1 MEYEEILQRLFSS
14 LPMYQRVG
22 AAAYKADLSNTWSLA
37 ELTDHPEKTFRSIHI
52 AGTNGKGSTAHMLA
66 SIFMEAGYK
75 VGLYTSP
82 HLVDFRERIKINGKM
97 IPKQNVV
104 DFYTTYSLKWAEIQP
119 SFFEMT
125 VLMAFDYFRTEKVDI
140 AIIETGMG
148 GRLDSTNIVQPE
160 VSVITNIGLDHTQ
173 FLGNTIQLIAG
184 EKAGII
190 KENTPVVCGQM
201 LPDAFEVI
209 NRVATQKNTLIH
221 PSNTT
226 TPIYTSDLRGDYQKQ
241 NIQTALKTIE
251 VIQSQNKFYIQELH
265 IKAGIAHIKSNTGLR
280 GRYEILS
287 ENPRVIADGGHNA
300 AGIKVLLNELKKEN
314 YSKLRIVWSM
324 VSDKDVTEVFSL
336 LPKDAAYY
344 LCESSIP
351 RAMKLADLVK
361 NAEPFGLSF
370 SAHETVKE
378 ALSVAKKESQT
389 DDLILVTGSF
399 FTVADVLSQ

>member
-1 MEYEEILQRLFSS
+1 
-14 LPMYQRVG
+14 MYQRVG
-22 AAAYKADLSNTWSLA
+22 SSAYKADLSATWALA

-97 IPKQNVV
+97 IPKQNAV
-104 DFYTTYSLKWAEIQP
+104 DFYTTYSPQWTEIKP

-125 VLMAFDYFRTEKVDI
+125 VLMAFDYFSTEKVDI

-173 FLGNTIQLIAG
+173 FLGNTIPLIAE

-190 KENTPVVCGQM
+190 KENTPVVCGQIS
-201 LPDAFEVI
+201 PDALEVI
-209 NRVATQKNTLIH
+209 NRVSTQRNTLIH

-226 TPIYTSDLRGDYQKQ
+226 TPIYTSDLRGYYQKQ

-251 VIQSQNKFYIQELH
+251 VIQSQKKFYIQEPH
-265 IKAGIAHIKSNTGLR
+265 IEAGIAHIKSNTGLR
-280 GRYEILS
+280 GRYETLS
-287 ENPRVIADGGHNA
+287 ENPRVIADGGHNT
-300 AGIKVLLNELKKEN
+300 AGIKVLLNELKKES
-314 YSKLRIVWSM
+314 YSKLHIVWSM

-344 LCESSIP
+344 LCESSVP
-351 RAMKLADLVK
+351 RAMKLADLVES
-361 NAEPFGLSF
+361 AEPFDLSF
-370 SAHETVKE
+370 SAHRTVKD

>member
-1 MEYEEILQRLFSS
+1 
-14 LPMYQRVG
+14 MYQRVG

-37 ELTDHPEKTFRSIHI
+37 ELTDHPEKNFRSIHI

-82 HLVDFRERIKINGKM
+82 HLVDFRERIKMNGRM

-173 FLGNTIQLIAG
+173 FLGNTIPLIAG

-209 NRVATQKNTLIH
+209 NR
-221 PSNTT
+221 
-226 TPIYTSDLRGDYQKQ
+226 
-241 NIQTALKTIE
+241 
-251 VIQSQNKFYIQELH
+251 
-265 IKAGIAHIKSNTGLR
+265 
-280 GRYEILS
+280 
-287 ENPRVIADGGHNA
+287 
-300 AGIKVLLNELKKEN
+300 
-314 YSKLRIVWSM
+314 
-324 VSDKDVTEVFSL
+324 
-336 LPKDAAYY
+336 
-344 LCESSIP
+344 CC
-351 RAMKLADLVK
+351 
-361 NAEPFGLSF
+361 NAEKHAYSSLKHYNSYI
-370 SAHETVKE
+370 HV
-378 ALSVAKKESQT
+378 
-389 DDLILVTGSF
+389 
-399 FTVADVLSQ
+399 

>member
-1 MEYEEILQRLFSS
+1 
-14 LPMYQRVG
+14 MYQRVG
-22 AAAYKADLSNTWSLA
+22 AAAYKADLSATWALA

-97 IPKQNVV
+97 IPKQNAV
-104 DFYTTYSLKWAEIQP
+104 DFYTTYSPQWTEIKP

-125 VLMAFDYFRTEKVDI
+125 VLMAFDYFSTEKVDI

-173 FLGNTIQLIAG
+173 FLGNTISLIAG

-201 LPDAFEVI
+201 LPDALEVI
-209 NRVATQKNTLIH
+209 SRVATQRNALIH

-226 TPIYTSDLRGDYQKQ
+226 TPKYTSDLRGDYQKQ
-241 NIQTALKTIE
+241 NIQTVLKTIE
-251 VIQSQNKFYIQELH
+251 VIQSQKKFYIQEPH
-265 IKAGIAHIKSNTGLR
+265 IEAGIAHVKLNTGLR
-280 GRYEILS
+280 GRYEVLS

-300 AGIKVLLNELKKEN
+300 AGINVLLNELKNET

-336 LPKDAAYY
+336 LPKNAVYY
-344 LCESSIP
+344 FCESSVP

-361 NAEPFGLSF
+361 NAEPFGFTF
-370 SAHETVKE
+370 SAHETVND
-378 ALSVAKKESQT
+378 ALSTAKKESQKN
-389 DDLILVTGSF
+389 DLILVTGSF
-399 FTVADVLSQ
+399 FTVADVLSV

>member
-1 MEYEEILQRLFSS
+1 
-14 LPMYQRVG
+14 MYQRVG
-22 AAAYKADLSNTWSLA
+22 SAAYKADLSNTWRLA
-37 ELTDHPEKTFRSIHI
+37 KLTDHPQQSFKSIHI

-97 IPKQNVV
+97 IPKRNVV
-104 DFYTTYSLKWAEIQP
+104 DFYTTYSPQWTEIKP

-125 VLMAFDYFRTEKVDI
+125 VLMAFDYFSTEKVDL

-173 FLGNTIQLIAG
+173 FLGNTIPLIAL

-190 KENTPVVCGQM
+190 KENTPVVCGHI

-209 NRVATQKNTLIH
+209 NGVATQKNALIH
-221 PSNTT
+221 TSDTI

-241 NIQTALKTIE
+241 NIQTTLKTIE
-251 VIQSQNKFYIQELH
+251 VIQSQKKFYIQELH

-280 GRYEILS
+280 GRYETLS
-287 ENPRVIADGGHNA
+287 ENPRVIGDGGHNA
-300 AGIKVLLNELKKEN
+300 AGIKVLLNELKKES
-314 YSKLRIVWSM
+314 YAKLHIVWSM

-336 LPKDAAYY
+336 LPKDASYY
-344 LCESSIP
+344 FCESSIP

-361 NAEPFGLSF
+361 SAESFDFSF
-370 SAHETVKE
+370 SAHNTVKE
-378 ALSVAKKESQT
+378 ALSVAKIESQNN
-389 DDLILVTGSF
+389 DLILVTGSF